1 MSLVRYLGYLRLYQ
15 HPPTI
20 SCGGAKMESEKQWE
34 MDEETQRNGLG
45 EGSNR
50 TESNNQLRNTRKKEK
65 RELIFQRD
73 VPKNN
78 IHRPPPKP
86 IQYIDWEREVDDA
99 GKYAVVG
106 TCVASASTDE
116 EEVLAH
122 GTDGRSL
129 PHKKEKLLHQI

>member
-1 MSLVRYLGYLRLYQ
+1 
-15 HPPTI
+15 
-20 SCGGAKMESEKQWE
+20 MESEKQWE

-78 IHRPPPKP
+78 IHRTP
-86 IQYIDWEREVDDA
+86 
-99 GKYAVVG
+99 
-106 TCVASASTDE
+106 T
-116 EEVLAH
+116 
-122 GTDGRSL
+122 
-129 PHKKEKLLHQI
+129 